1 MKIIVLFYVN
11 ISETKI
17 NFQFKQKILKQNFPV
32 WLWNRVWT
40 SATICELMRFR
51 SNVDERSLIIVLYQ
65 RTLFFLFL
73 PEFFYRR
80 QPQPLL
86 PLQLHDVGHA
96 KQVLLVPIS
105 GRKDDRLVQ
114 EVTDGV
120 EQLVFLLDDATNF
133 LKFLKKSLIM
143 LKLNNTLNDIQWFQ
157 EKKILLV
164 ISK

>member
-1 MKIIVLFYVN
+1 
-11 ISETKI
+11 
-17 NFQFKQKILKQNFPV
+17 
-32 WLWNRVWT
+32 
-40 SATICELMRFR
+40 MRFR

-65 RTLFFLFL
+65 RTLFFLFH

-120 EQLVFLLDDATNF
+120 EQFMFLLDDATNF
-133 LKFLKKSLIM
+133 LKFLKKII
-143 LKLNNTLNDIQWFQ
+143 DYAEI
-157 EKKILLV
+157 E
-164 ISK
+164 